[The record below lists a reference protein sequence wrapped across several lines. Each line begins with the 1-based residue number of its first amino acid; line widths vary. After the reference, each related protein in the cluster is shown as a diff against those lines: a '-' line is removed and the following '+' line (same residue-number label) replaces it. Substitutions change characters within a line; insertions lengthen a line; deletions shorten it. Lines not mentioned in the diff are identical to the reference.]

1 MKKGTPELHIGIYP
15 GSFDPVTLGHLDII
29 ERAAK
34 LFDRL
39 YVAVLHNPEKK
50 PYFTTDERVEML
62 LEATAHLDNVICEQY
77 DGLAAEYA
85 RKQGARAI
93 VRGLR
98 AVADFEVEFKMAA
111 MNRHL
116 EPDIET
122 VFLVPSHQYTFISSS
137 IIREVAAFGGDIA
150 ALVPEGVLSR
160 LRRRLSATEGKGDV

>member
-1 MKKGTPELHIGIYP
+1 MKLGTPHIGIYP

-39 YVAVLHNPEKK
+39 HVAVLHNPDKT
-50 PYFTTDERVEML
+50 PYFTTAERVEML
-62 LEATAHLDNVICEQY
+62 LEATAHIDNVVCEQF

-98 AVADFEVEFKMAA
+98 AVSDFEVEFKMAA

-137 IIREVAAFGGDIA
+137 IIREVATFGGDIA
-150 ALVPEGVLSR
+150 ALVPEVVLSR
-160 LRRRLSATEGKGDV
+160 LQRRMSAIEGKGDV

>member
-1 MKKGTPELHIGIYP
+1 MGTPELHIGIYP

-50 PYFTTDERVEML
+50 PYFTPDERVEML
-62 LEATAHLDNVICEQY
+62 LEATAHLDNVVCEQF

-93 VRGLR
+93 VPGLR
-98 AVADFEVEFKMAA
+98 AVSDFEVEFKMAA

-122 VFLVPSHQYTFISSS
+122 VFLVPSHQYSFISSS
-137 IIREVAAFGGDIA
+137 IIREVATFGGDVA
-150 ALVPEGVLSR
+150 ALVPEGVLER
-160 LRRRLSATEGKGDV
+160 LQRKMSASEGKGDA